1 MRKTL
6 ICSETCRIDDISS
19 SLTVTALI
27 IIRKFK
33 PQDFQWVINI
43 ERMVFDEHDPY
54 LYMQFYETNPDG
66 FLVAEI
72 NGIVIGYIA
81 GFLASPEIGRIFSL
95 AVHPAYQ
102 NRSVGSYLL
111 KEIIDIFRREGVLE
125 VILEVRSSN
134 IKAQKFY
141 EKQGFYRSG
150 IIEKYYNNKENAC
163 LMRLEINP

>member
-1 MRKTL
+1 M
-6 ICSETCRIDDISS
+6 
-19 SLTVTALI
+19 I

-33 PQDFQWVINI
+33 PSDFQWVINI

-72 NGIVIGYIA
+72 NGIVVGYVA
-81 GFLASPEIGRIFSL
+81 GFLASAEVGRIFSL

-111 KEIIDIFRREGVLE
+111 KEIINIFRREKVLE

-134 IKAQKFY
+134 TKAKKFY
-141 EKQGFYRSG
+141 EKHGFYQTG
-150 IIEKYYNNKENAC
+150 IIEKYYNKEDAC
-163 LMRLEINP
+163 LMRLEIRP